1 MFFLLPG
8 QILLRGRVT
17 SLYLKVLSKRE
28 TDTILMAKQTI
39 RLATPIKQMRQ
50 PGRYHEDCLSCS
62 WVYCQHSQR
71 LFRPLLRRNDISLT
85 EKKKKLLEA
94 HIYWSHHLHR
104 FPTWCLKVRNSYPS
118 FFFPSLALYWKDGDG
133 VSIEA
138 SLSKEQFFFSFA
150 QSSVSW
156 AALAFKLRT
165 DAPSKGRVGRGTG
178 KPQQRECY

>member
-1 MFFLLPG
+1 
-8 QILLRGRVT
+8 
-17 SLYLKVLSKRE
+17 
-28 TDTILMAKQTI
+28 MAKQTI

-138 SLSKEQFFFSFA
+138 SLSKERFFFFLLPRV
-150 QSSVSW
+150 QS
-156 AALAFKLRT
+156 LGLRLLLNCVQMLHQK
-165 DAPSKGRVGRGTG
+165 DGSAGGRESHSNMSAINKNTNDSRIWTIVAELDPRIKTLYEI
-178 KPQQRECY
+178 P